1 MLALLKYAS
10 IAVGPWTKM
19 APAQYENLIKY
30 DILFM
35 EEMLTMLHGIR
46 KSSSSEST
54 YGFGEDGDQN
64 RADMAALRA
73 LRQLLD
79 RKDPQQDW
87 GGLRK
92 VQTPEGH
99 YLWLC
104 EYHAREYSQ

>member
-1 MLALLKYAS
+1 
-10 IAVGPWTKM
+10 M

-30 DILFM
+30 DVLFM
-35 EEMLTMLHGIR
+35 EEMLTMLHAIR
-46 KSSSSEST
+46 KSSSAEST

-64 RADMAALRA
+64 RADMAALQA